1 MVVRGS
7 GDGSVGHRIRLLV
20 FAALLAPER
29 SVSNIE
35 LVLFDSI
42 CLFMELRHLRY
53 FSVLAEELHFGRAAR
68 RLAISQPP
76 LSVAIRQ
83 LEASV
88 GARLFERNSK
98 EVRLTPA
105 GDALRASARRLLRQ
119 AEEAA
124 LEARDVAAGSAGR
137 LRIGFVGAMLYRGL
151 PQALRAFQARHPAV
165 RITLAELNSGLQISE
180 LLHDRLDLGF
190 VHTSRMPPELQHRLL
205 LAEPFVCCLP
215 SGHALARKRVLAPAD
230 LRDQPFVLFSREV
243 SPDYHERI
251 LSICAE
257 AGFQPEVR
265 HEVRHWLAVVS
276 LVSQGLGVALVPQAM
291 RHSALRGAVFR
302 PLDRA
307 VAQSEA
313 YGVWRSGP
321 VNLLAERLLEGV
333 ASAVPDQA

>member
-1 MVVRGS
+1 
-7 GDGSVGHRIRLLV
+7 
-20 FAALLAPER
+20 
-29 SVSNIE
+29 
-35 LVLFDSI
+35 
-42 CLFMELRHLRY
+42 MELRHLRY

-68 RLAISQPP
+68 RLSISQPP

-83 LEASV
+83 LEESV

-98 EVRLTPA
+98 EVRLTHA
-105 GDALRASARRLLRQ
+105 GEALRISARRLLLQ

-165 RITLAELNSGLQISE
+165 RITLAELNSGVQIAE

-205 LAEPFVCCLP
+205 LSEPFVCCLP

-230 LRDQPFVLFSREV
+230 LRNQPFVLFSREA

-251 LSICAE
+251 LSICAD
-257 AGFQPEVR
+257 AGFLPEVR

-276 LVSQGLGVALVPQAM
+276 LVSQGMGVALVPQAM

-313 YGVWRSGP
+313 HGVWRSGP
-321 VNLLAERLLEGV
+321 PNVLAERLLQGV
-333 ASAVPDQA
+333 AESLAAEARSQA

>member
-1 MVVRGS
+1 
-7 GDGSVGHRIRLLV
+7 
-20 FAALLAPER
+20 
-29 SVSNIE
+29 
-35 LVLFDSI
+35 
-42 CLFMELRHLRY
+42 MELRHLRY

-68 RLAISQPP
+68 RLSISQPP

-83 LEASV
+83 LEESV

-98 EVRLTPA
+98 EVRLTHA
-105 GDALRASARRLLRQ
+105 GEALRISARRLLRQ

-165 RITLAELNSGLQISE
+165 RITLAELNSGVQIAE

-205 LAEPFVCCLP
+205 LSEPFVCCLP

-230 LRDQPFVLFSREV
+230 LRSQPFVLFSREA

-251 LSICAE
+251 LSICAD
-257 AGFQPEVR
+257 AGFLPEVR

-276 LVSQGLGVALVPQAM
+276 LVSQGMGVALVPQAM

-313 YGVWRSGP
+313 HGVWRSGP
-321 VNLLAERLLEGV
+321 PNVLAERLLQGV
-333 ASAVPDQA
+333 AESLAAETGS